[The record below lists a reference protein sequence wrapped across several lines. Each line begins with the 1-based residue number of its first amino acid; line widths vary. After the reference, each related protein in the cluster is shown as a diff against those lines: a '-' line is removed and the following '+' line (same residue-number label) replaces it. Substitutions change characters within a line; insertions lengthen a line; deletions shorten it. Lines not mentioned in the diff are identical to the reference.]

1 MKPVIRIVAT
11 RPNNR
16 ATQLV
21 DALAKLS
28 DGSDPLDPS
37 SSAYQLETIHCP
49 LIQIENYHDSAF
61 QQRLDKLCTSTSLQ
75 KFAFDGVIF
84 ISGNAID
91 WAKASLRNDYW
102 QALLS
107 NQLYAIGEQTARLLE
122 SEVSE
127 FGDKSNSKAII
138 HPQQMNS
145 EGLLALP
152 QFKRLQGQ
160 NWLIVKG
167 VGGRQTLKQGLQE
180 VGSQVH
186 ELSVYRRK
194 QPDLSLQQK
203 IKALH
208 GKDPLWLIT
217 SLEALNNLS
226 QVLNKKPQG
235 CRIIVSSDRIAE
247 QANKMNFQVIS
258 QAKDASDKSLV
269 DCMQTLIN
277 NLPRN

>member
-1 MKPVIRIVAT
+1 MKPLIKIIAT

-16 ATQLV
+16 ATQLL
-21 DALAKLS
+21 DALADLS
-28 DGSDPLDPS
+28 T
-37 SSAYQLETIHCP
+37 SAFQLEIIHCP
-49 LIQIENYHDSAF
+49 LIQIENYHDSSF
-61 QQRLDKLCTSTSLQ
+61 EQRLNKRSTSTCSQ

-91 WAKASLRNDYW
+91 WAKASLSKDYW

-127 FGDKSNSKAII
+127 FADKSNSSTII
-138 HPQQMNS
+138 YPQQMNS

-152 QFKRLQGQ
+152 QLKQLQGQ

-167 VGGRQTLKQGLQE
+167 VGGRQAIKQGLQE
-180 VGSQVH
+180 AGANVH

-194 QPDLSLQQK
+194 PPDLTTQHK
-203 IKALH
+203 IKTLH
-208 GKDPLWLIT
+208 NTNPFWLIT
-217 SLEALNNLS
+217 SLEALNNLW
-226 QVLNKKPQG
+226 QVLNKQPRD

-247 QANKMNFQVIS
+247 QAKKMDFQVVS
-258 QAKDASDKSLV
+258 QAQDASDKSLV
-269 DCMQTLIN
+269 DSMQTLIN